1 MTKRYC
7 KGERFADLSFAG
19 EVFERINLL
28 QMPGTYCPG
37 ECAAPRQIPGRQ
49 TEKKQEDAVV
59 WEKHSNIYRHNKRRT
74 DNG

>member
-1 MTKRYC
+1 MKHYNR
-7 KGERFADLSFAG
+7 
-19 EVFERINLL
+19 
-28 QMPGTYCPG
+28 CPAQAAR

-59 WEKHSNIYRHNKRRT
+59 WEKCPNIHRHNKRRT

>member
-1 MTKRYC
+1 
-7 KGERFADLSFAG
+7 
-19 EVFERINLL
+19 
-28 QMPGTYCPG
+28 MPGTDYPG

-59 WEKHSNIYRHNKRRT
+59 WEKCPNTHRHNKRRT